1 MTTRCAPRWRLLAHR
16 SKHIARASLQQNR
29 GSAFY
34 RRGMADYDQNKGPEP
49 TSGVWEDDAD
59 LEKLTP
65 EELLAR
71 GDAIIESGD
80 VDRLIEWGW
89 ATMQS
94 AKARGRPDIARR
106 AQDIVRNL
114 AEKQAVHVA
123 THARLKEL
131 LDG

>member
-1 MTTRCAPRWRLLAHR
+1 
-16 SKHIARASLQQNR
+16 
-29 GSAFY
+29 
-34 RRGMADYDQNKGPEP
+34 MADYDQNKGPEP